1 MSATK
6 QWGNLFEPSAL
17 FTGSMPSMDALSTDP
32 IDYADLAGGQI
43 AHARRRT
50 ALAKLPEAV
59 WE

>member
-1 MSATK
+1 
-6 QWGNLFEPSAL
+6 
-17 FTGSMPSMDALSTDP
+17 MDALSTDP